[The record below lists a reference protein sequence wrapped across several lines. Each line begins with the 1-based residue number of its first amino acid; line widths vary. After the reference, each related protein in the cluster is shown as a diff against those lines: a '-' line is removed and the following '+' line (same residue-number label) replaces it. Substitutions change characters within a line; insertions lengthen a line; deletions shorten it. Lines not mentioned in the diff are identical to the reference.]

1 MAWEQR
7 EGSGAMFRNDKQGNE
22 KAPDYK
28 GDALFEG
35 KKVQL
40 AGWIREGKNGKFMS
54 IKIEAARQPN
64 RASDNERAQA
74 KGEMADDIPW

>member
-1 MAWEQR
+1 
-7 EGSGAMFRNDKQGNE
+7 MFRNDKQGNE

-54 IKIEAARQPN
+54 IKIEAARQP
-64 RASDNERAQA
+64 RASDSERQQA
-74 KGEMADDIPW
+74 RAESRQQRAYRDGEMADDIPW